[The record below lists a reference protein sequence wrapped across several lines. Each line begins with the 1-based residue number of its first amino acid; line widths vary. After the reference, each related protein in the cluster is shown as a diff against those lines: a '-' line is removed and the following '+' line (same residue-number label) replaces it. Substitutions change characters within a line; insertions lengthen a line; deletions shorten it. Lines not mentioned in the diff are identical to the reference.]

1 MKRSLVLII
10 FLLAARGITA
20 EAQQPKKI
28 PRIGYLTAV
37 GSAPIGAFLQR
48 LRDLGYVEGKNMLV
62 EFRSTGGKSKR
73 LPELAAEL
81 VRLKVD
87 VIVADTAAEV
97 TAAKNTTATI
107 PIVMRSVS
115 DPIALGLVA
124 SLAHPG
130 GNITGMASL
139 SPELSGKRLEL
150 LKEVIPKLSRVPFL
164 ASPAPAWRTSIKETE
179 VAAQALGLKLQI
191 LQVRAV
197 DELEGMFDATKKQ
210 VPRLWCNF
218 QPAQ

>member
-150 LKEVIPKLSRVPFL
+150 LKEVIPKLSRVAFL
-164 ASPAPAWRTSIKETE
+164 AARPQHGARVLRKR
-179 VAAQALGLKLQI
+179 KL
-191 LQVRAV
+191 RRRRWA
-197 DELEGMFDATKKQ
+197 
-210 VPRLWCNF
+210 
-218 QPAQ
+218 